1 VSSILKDFKTIYREQ
16 GAYHRQAEGF
26 KAWFLEDNY
35 RAIASR
41 LPARGEIL
49 DLACGE
55 GCLADGIGEQRLVGV
70 DYSPDA
76 LRLNRELCG
85 RYAELHLGDM
95 ARLGELPFRDGQF
108 DAVVCSLSLMYLQGE
123 GLRRCL
129 GDVRRF
135 LRPGGPFIFTYP
147 TVSAQRKANPE
158 AVELEPPVLRRVLEA
173 AGFTIEELSPF
184 VPLVPKEIVDQ
195 SMREPTRA
203 AARAAYDAAKATL
216 TLATSYHFVCV
227 AGAPR

>member
-1 VSSILKDFKTIYREQ
+1 MRTSSRWHGARHESAVEFPWSENRRSVKRARLDTPLCSPRIGNPVSSSLKDFKTIYREQ

-35 RAIASR
+35 RAITSR
-41 LPARGEIL
+41 WPAHGEIL

-95 ARLGELPFRDGQF
+95 
-108 DAVVCSLSLMYLQGE
+108 
-123 GLRRCL
+123 
-129 GDVRRF
+129 
-135 LRPGGPFIFTYP
+135 
-147 TVSAQRKANPE
+147 
-158 AVELEPPVLRRVLEA
+158 
-173 AGFTIEELSPF
+173 
-184 VPLVPKEIVDQ
+184 
-195 SMREPTRA
+195 
-203 AARAAYDAAKATL
+203 
-216 TLATSYHFVCV
+216 
-227 AGAPR
+227 